1 MRRRGIRCRLLVIDY
16 GLFDFMLRYFYNNDK
31 VNYVDD
37 SNRFAGFDM
46 GRHCCESFGHG
57 VYGLNG
63 EKLSPNDDNVWLCLS
78 FAECPPIEDDGTE
91 FAMLTGDDDLRCG
104 DCGGM
109 VRLSWWMSAAC
120 IRHGWRFITSI
131 MGIIRTWASII

>member
-1 MRRRGIRCRLLVIDY
+1 
-16 GLFDFMLRYFYNNDK
+16 MLRYFYNNDK

-46 GRHCCESFGHG
+46 GRQCCELFGHG

-63 EKLSPNDDNVWLCLS
+63 QKLSPNDDNVWLCLS
-78 FAECPPIEDDGTE
+78 FADCPPVMDDGAE
-91 FAMLTGDDDLRCG
+91 LARLSGDDDLRCT

-109 VRLSWWMSAAC
+109 VRFKLVDVYGVHKAWLVFYNEHNGWYAHTGEYNMSPASEFC
-120 IRHGWRFITSI
+120 I
-131 MGIIRTWASII
+131 